1 VFNIVSQIAT
11 QGPGILRDMRRI
23 QADYGLPGT
32 FTFAEDYLDYESYF
46 NFVSETLYSSGMS
59 FAAVCLVILV
69 ITTSIT
75 ATLLVALC
83 VALVDLYLLALL
95 YFWGLTFNTIVVL
108 QIVIALGLAVDY
120 SAHIAHNYLVIV
132 PPPGSCNT
140 NAEKRI
146 YKVKAALSQIGSSIF
161 HGGFSTFLAICMLG
175 GSKSYIFVVFF
186 RAWFGIITFGMANG
200 FILLPV
206 LLSLI
211 GPTAEV
217 GHVSHD
223 VEEK

>member
-1 VFNIVSQIAT
+1 
-11 QGPGILRDMRRI
+11 
-23 QADYGLPGT
+23 
-32 FTFAEDYLDYESYF
+32 
-46 NFVSETLYSSGMS
+46 
-59 FAAVCLVILV
+59 
-69 ITTSIT
+69 
-75 ATLLVALC
+75 
-83 VALVDLYLLALL
+83 
-95 YFWGLTFNTIVVL
+95 
-108 QIVIALGLAVDY
+108 VIALGLAVDY

-132 PPPGSCNT
+132 PPPGSCN
-140 NAEKRI
+140 NEAEKRL
-146 YKVKAALSQIGSSIF
+146 YKVKKSLSQIGSSIF

-206 LLSLI
+206 LLSII

-223 VEEK
+223 EGDEKEFGDNNACCKRPETSSSESEEADA